1 MDDEKDGSGK
11 SGRSF
16 GAWMLGV
23 LIVTVAACADWTG
36 PVGQGEDRP
45 RRLEP
50 QEPLFGDEENPP
62 PARPARIYLASA
74 DGSGLAPLTPGE
86 RPAWSPDGRKIAFH
100 RVPEA
105 PRSHWERAGEGE
117 LHIIEV
123 DGSDET
129 FVGTGIEPAWSP
141 DGARIAFTDEEGI
154 GVMNADGS
162 AVTILIRHDFLDH
175 TYEPWDMGVGKPAWS
190 PDGERIAFEHLGD
203 GDILPAQTY
212 VMNADGSDP
221 RRLTPTS
228 GRQYAESDPAWSPN
242 GSRIVLW
249 SFGYGI
255 ATVDAEGA
263 TPRTVHAN
271 FPAVAYGAK
280 PDWSTDGGAIA
291 FTAHRHSPDARAI
304 WVVPANGGAVQ
315 VLVPDAYDAM
325 WSPDGA
331 RIAFVSTRDEP

>member
-1 MDDEKDGSGK
+1 MDDEKDEFGK
-11 SGRSF
+11 SRRALV
-16 GAWMLGV
+16 AWMLGA
-23 LIVTVAACADWTG
+23 LIVTVAGCTDWTRLTEPSG
-36 PVGQGEDRP
+36 DRP
-45 RRLEP
+45 RPHPDVPSPVDPNE
-50 QEPLFGDEENPP
+50 PP
-62 PARPARIYLASA
+62 PPSPAHIYLASA
-74 DGSGLAPLTPGE
+74 DGSDVTPLTAGE
-86 RPAWSPDGRKIAFH
+86 RPAWSPDGRKLAFH
-100 RVPEA
+100 RA
-105 PRSHWERAGEGE
+105 PATAMAHRDRAGEGE
-117 LHIIEV
+117 IHVIDA
-123 DGSDET
+123 DGSGET

-141 DGARIAFTDEEGI
+141 DGERIAFTDEVGI

-162 AVTILIRHDFLDH
+162 VVTLLIHHDFLDH
-175 TYEPWDMGVGKPAWS
+175 SYEPWDMGVGKPAWS

-212 VMNADGSDP
+212 VMNADGSAS

-228 GRQYAESDPAWSPN
+228 GRQYAESDPAWSSD
-242 GSRIVLW
+242 GSMIVFW

-255 ATVDAEGA
+255 ATVDAGGA
-263 TPRTVHAN
+263 AAARTVYAN

-280 PDWSTDGGAIA
+280 PDWSPDGRAIA

-315 VLVPDAYDAM
+315 VLVPDAYDAT